1 MKKWLLI
8 IISILFLT
16 IFVQIVNAQNI
27 CEDKIN
33 IGQNCTM
40 LAPTITCINYNY
52 SIYNKTLDLLQ
63 FGSLTTINNERYYFN
78 FSMPQGDYLVQL
90 CDGTTREIRVTF
102 GDDNMIIS
110 IIMILP
116 FLFAILLIW
125 LGNLMDVEHIGLKF
139 LFYALSFP
147 NMFVSLWFSIISLNT
162 FYDAGELG
170 QALGNYTFWLSLIF
184 VFIILYFLV
193 YVIWMMRKAHLIWK
207 QQKKN
212 Y

>member
-1 MKKWLLI
+1 MKKWLILI
-8 IISILFLT
+8 LLLFLGIFT
-16 IFVQIVNAQNI
+16 INLASALNI
-27 CEDKIN
+27 CENRIN

-40 LAPTITCINYNY
+40 LTPTINCAIYNY
-52 SIYNKTLDLLQ
+52 TIYNKTLTILQ
-63 FGSLTTINNERYYFN
+63 ENNLTNNNDKYYFN
-78 FSMPQGDYLVQL
+78 FSMPAGDYLVQL
-90 CDGTTREIRVTF
+90 CDGSTREIRVTF

-110 IIMILP
+110 IIMIIP

-125 LGNLMDVEHIGLKF
+125 LGSIMDVEHIGLKF

-162 FYDAGELG
+162 FYSAGELG

-193 YVIWMMRKAHLIWK
+193 YVIWMLRKAHTIWK
-207 QQKKN
+207 AKKKE